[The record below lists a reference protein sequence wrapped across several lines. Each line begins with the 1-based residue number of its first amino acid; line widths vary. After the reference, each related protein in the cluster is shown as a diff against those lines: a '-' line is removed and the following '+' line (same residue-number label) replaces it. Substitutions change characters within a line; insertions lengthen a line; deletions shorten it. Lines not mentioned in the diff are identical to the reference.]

1 MGYYIPTSTSQN
13 PCTALDEPR
22 ALDWYRLE
30 DSCRDVSY
38 VSRCLAHKERL
49 AMIAANEVSNPI
61 SHGLQVPLKG
71 LKLRVKLQFNHRKSG
86 VHYASYLNDRI

>member
-1 MGYYIPTSTSQN
+1 MT
-13 PCTALDEPR
+13 
-22 ALDWYRLE
+22 
-30 DSCRDVSY
+30 
-38 VSRCLAHKERL
+38 
-49 AMIAANEVSNPI
+49 AANEVSNPI